1 MPGSATLLY
10 YRGGYSLNNT
20 YMATVINTT
29 PATREESG
37 VGWGAL
43 ALVVLAALLIIG
55 LFVWPGY
62 LRNSAA
68 PAGGTNIDV
77 TVPNNT
83 APVAPSVDGGG
94 TMTP

>member
-1 MPGSATLLY
+1 
-10 YRGGYSLNNT
+10 
-20 YMATVINTT
+20 MATVINTT

-37 VGWGAL
+37 VGWAL

-77 TVPNNT
+77 TVP
-83 APVAPSVDGGG
+83 APVAPPVDSGGG